1 MIQDITVA
9 VLEREISERDIGKHV
24 RRFKTEHY
32 KKYDNLRR
40 MLSLDHPAPGRE
52 GRPLTEIIPG

>member
-1 MIQDITVA
+1 